1 MNDLKF
7 AFRQLLKNPGFTA
20 VAVLTLALGIGAN
33 TAIFTVVNALLLRS
47 LPVRNPEELVQVVTR
62 SGSSEANSFSYPL
75 YKMLRDDGRSL
86 SGISAAGGVGERDQL
101 IASGAGNAE
110 IEFVH
115 GQAVSGNFF
124 SVLGVTAIVGR
135 TLTPTD
141 DKADDPKAVVVI
153 SHGFWER
160 RFAAEPAI
168 IGRTVTFKDVPVTII
183 GVTPPGF
190 FGFQPGDNPDLWW
203 SLQMTPQVYRDPA
216 GWRMKE
222 GTTWLRLM
230 GRLSAGVQLRQAKA
244 ELGVI
249 YERYRD
255 EFAASRAANWSAEA
269 RRNYFAQKL
278 ELQPGHAGW
287 TNLRQQFRRPLLI
300 LMTVVAVVLLIAC
313 ANVASLLLARAA
325 TRMREFS
332 VRSALGAGRMRLA
345 RQLLTESVLLGVLA
359 GLLGLLL
366 AQGGTQVLLVLMQLE
381 SNPVSFSVTP
391 DLRVFL
397 FTTGAALLT
406 GIVFGL
412 APAIHSSRIDLAT
425 ALKGTA
431 GTVAGSS
438 SRQRLNRALV
448 VTQVALSLVLLV
460 GAGLF
465 IRTLRNLQGMDMGF
479 NRASV
484 VQFDIDFVNRIDSK
498 QRTAL
503 YQELLLRLEALPGVQ
518 AASLYG
524 FGLLSGNGWSDRVL
538 AEGYVATPDEDL
550 TCQGM
555 WVGPK
560 FFETLGI
567 TILSG
572 RDFTQQD
579 ARAAGITN
587 GAAPRVAVINQAMA
601 RRYFGDTIP
610 LGRRFYFPD
619 RPERKS
625 QTWNAGVTFEIVGV
639 AKDAKYHSLRR
650 ESPPTFYA
658 PFSQDTVQGMT
669 VVVKVR
675 GGSRASATAVLFQRI
690 VGEVFARARVLN
702 VKTLDDVVNASVHQ
716 ERVIA
721 QLGGFF
727 SIFALALACLGLY
740 GVLSFAVVQRTREIG
755 VRVAL
760 GAPRRH
766 VLLLVI
772 RQGVNLALT
781 GAALGIA
788 GAFAVTRL
796 LSSLLFGVTP
806 SDPLTFLVVSALLVF
821 VAVLASW
828 LPASRATRVDPMK
841 A

>member
-1 MNDLKF
+1 
-7 AFRQLLKNPGFTA
+7 
-20 VAVLTLALGIGAN
+20 
-33 TAIFTVVNALLLRS
+33 
-47 LPVRNPEELVQVVTR
+47 
-62 SGSSEANSFSYPL
+62 
-75 YKMLRDDGRSL
+75 
-86 SGISAAGGVGERDQL
+86 
-101 IASGAGNAE
+101 
-110 IEFVH
+110 
-115 GQAVSGNFF
+115 
-124 SVLGVTAIVGR
+124 
-135 TLTPTD
+135 
-141 DKADDPKAVVVI
+141 
-153 SHGFWER
+153 
-160 RFAAEPAI
+160 
-168 IGRTVTFKDVPVTII
+168 
-183 GVTPPGF
+183 
-190 FGFQPGDNPDLWW
+190 
-203 SLQMTPQVYRDPA
+203 
-216 GWRMKE
+216 
-222 GTTWLRLM
+222 
-230 GRLSAGVQLRQAKA
+230 
-244 ELGVI
+244 
-249 YERYRD
+249 
-255 EFAASRAANWSAEA
+255 
-269 RRNYFAQKL
+269 
-278 ELQPGHAGW
+278 
-287 TNLRQQFRRPLLI
+287 
-300 LMTVVAVVLLIAC
+300 
-313 ANVASLLLARAA
+313 
-325 TRMREFS
+325 
-332 VRSALGAGRMRLA
+332 
-345 RQLLTESVLLGVLA
+345 
-359 GLLGLLL
+359 
-366 AQGGTQVLLVLMQLE
+366 MQLE
-381 SNPVSFSVTP
+381 SNPVSFSVAP

-412 APAIHSSRIDLAT
+412 APALHSSRIDLAT

-465 IRTLRNLQGMDMGF
+465 IRTLRNLQGSDMGF
-479 NRASV
+479 NRENV
-484 VQFDIDFVNRIDSK
+484 VQFDIDFVNRMDSK

-567 TILSG
+567 KILSG

-579 ARAAGITN
+579 ARSAGITN
-587 GAAPRVAVINQAMA
+587 GVAPRVAVINEAMA
-601 RRYFGDTIP
+601 RRYFGDAIP

-658 PFSQDTVQGMT
+658 PFSHDTAQGMT

-675 GGSRASATAVLFQRI
+675 GGSRSSATAVVFQRI
-690 VGEVFARARVLN
+690 VGEVFARARDLN
-702 VKTLDDVVNASVHQ
+702 VKTMDDVVNASVHQ

-772 RQGVNLALT
+772 RQGVKLALT
-781 GAALGIA
+781 GAAVGIA
-788 GAFAVTRL
+788 GAFAAARL

-806 SDPLTFLVVSALLVF
+806 TDPLTFLGVFLLLVL

-828 LPASRATRVDPMK
+828 LPASRATKVDPME
-841 A
+841 ALRYE